1 MRPFGRLQFL
11 YAYILYADMQREG
24 EDPCMLCCTYLLP
37 ISLLKESSRDGA
49 VVMGSECGATAGRA
63 AECRSIA

>member
-1 MRPFGRLQFL
+1 MP
-11 YAYILYADMQREG
+11 ILYADMQREG